1 MTEDQI
7 RQLGFQIQHDDG
19 GGYWDPY
26 YYFTYEIVDG
36 LELISSASDETPEE
50 GWYVEIFDTLEP
62 IRFYEYEELKQLIT
76 ILEKAKLKTQEYVK
90 TK

>member
-26 YYFTYEIVDG
+26 YYFTYEIDG
-36 LELISSASDETPEE
+36 LEFVSNASDETPEDA
-50 GWYVEIFDTLEP
+50 WYVEFFDTMTPL
-62 IRFYEYEELKQLIT
+62 RFYEYEELKQLIA
-76 ILEKAKLKTQEYVK
+76 ILEKAKLKTQEHEQIK
-90 TK
+90 